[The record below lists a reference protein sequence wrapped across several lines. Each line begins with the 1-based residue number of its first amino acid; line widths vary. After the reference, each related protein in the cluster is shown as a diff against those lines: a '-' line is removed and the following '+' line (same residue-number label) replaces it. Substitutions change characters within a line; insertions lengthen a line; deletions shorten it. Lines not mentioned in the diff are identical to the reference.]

1 MIDRRSVISH
11 HWKRAGAKR
20 RAGNGEGHA
29 MKRILFGASA
39 AALLLATP
47 GLAQSNAEVMR
58 QLQAMQAQIEALKA
72 EVDSAKAEAAAA
84 RTQSAAAETKV
95 TAATAEGGALVSG
108 GKTGVR
114 VSLSG
119 QVNRGV
125 LFTDDGDST
134 DAFFV
139 DNDNSSTRIRILGEA
154 DYDENTTIGTNI
166 EVQFESNSTADVNQ
180 NSKRNVGNDN
190 FTQRKLELYVD
201 NKQLGRL
208 TLGQGDTASNGTSE
222 QDLSGTTVIGYS
234 GVTDFA
240 GGLFVRDSNTNALTG
255 LKINDVTSN
264 LDGLSRDDRIRY
276 DTPKFSGFSLATS
289 AVADDRYDVALFYG
303 DRLGDVEVRGAVSY
317 ASASASGT
325 ANAFDIFNGSVS
337 ALHVPSGVSATFAA
351 GTRDTDNQDNDTT
364 FYYGKLGY
372 QTNFFDFGKTA
383 ISADL
388 YYGEEFVTAD
398 DETFSVGLQLV
409 QNIKKAGA
417 ELYGGFRLYDYDDS
431 ATDYE
436 TLYGVMVGARVKF

>member
-1 MIDRRSVISH
+1 
-11 HWKRAGAKR
+11 
-20 RAGNGEGHA
+20 
-29 MKRILFGASA
+29 MKQIMFGASA
-39 AALLLATP
+39 AALLLASP
-47 GLAQSNAEVMR
+47 ALAQSNAEIMR
-58 QLQAMQAQIEALKA
+58 QLQTMQAQIESLKA

-84 RTQSAAAETKV
+84 KTAVAATEGKL
-95 TAATAEGGALVSG
+95 TAATTEGGALVSG

-154 DYDENTTIGTNI
+154 DYDEQTTIGTNI

-180 NSKRNVGNDN
+180 GSKRNVGNDN

-201 NKQLGRL
+201 NKTFGRV

-234 GVTDFA
+234 GITDFA
-240 GGLFVRDSNTNALTG
+240 GGLFLRDSNTNALSAR
-255 LKINDVTSN
+255 KINNVTSN

-276 DTPKFSGFSLATS
+276 DSPKFNGFSLATS

-303 DRLGDVEVRGAVSY
+303 DRLGDFEVRGAAAY
-317 ASASASGT
+317 ASASASGS
-325 ANAFDIFNGSVS
+325 ANAFDQVNGSAS
-337 ALHVPSGVSATFAA
+337 ALHVPSGVSLTLA
-351 GTRDTDNQDNDTT
+351 GGTKDTDNQNNDTT

-383 ISADL
+383 VSADL
-388 YYGEEFVTAD
+388 YYGEEFVSAD

-409 QNIKKAGA
+409 QNIAKAGT

>member
-1 MIDRRSVISH
+1 
-11 HWKRAGAKR
+11 
-20 RAGNGEGHA
+20 

-409 QNIKKAGA
+409 QNIKKVGA

>member
-325 ANAFDIFNGSVS
+325 ANAFDIVNGSVS

>member
-325 ANAFDIFNGSVS
+325 ANAFDIVNGSVS

-409 QNIKKAGA
+409 QNIKKVGA

>member
-1 MIDRRSVISH
+1 
-11 HWKRAGAKR
+11 
-20 RAGNGEGHA
+20 

-255 LKINDVTSN
+255 LTINKVTSN

-317 ASASASGT
+317 ASASGT
-325 ANAFDIFNGSVS
+325 ANAFDIVNGSVS

-409 QNIKKAGA
+409 QNIKKVGA

-436 TLYGVMVGARVKF
+436 TLYGVMAGARVKF

>member
-1 MIDRRSVISH
+1 MR
-11 HWKRAGAKR
+11 
-20 RAGNGEGHA
+20 HA
-29 MKRILFGASA
+29 FMGASA
-39 AALLLATP
+39 AALLLASP
-47 GLAQSNAEVMR
+47 ALAQSNAEIMR
-58 QLQAMQAQIEALKA
+58 QLQAMQAQIESLKA

-84 RTQSAAAETKV
+84 RTQAAATDTRVSAAT
-95 TAATAEGGALVSG
+95 TEGGALVSG

-125 LFTDDGDST
+125 LFTDDGDRT

-154 DYDENTTIGTNI
+154 DYDEMTRIGTNI
-166 EVQFESNSTADVNQ
+166 EVQFESNSTADVSQRN
-180 NSKRNVGNDN
+180 KRNVGNDN

-201 NKQLGRL
+201 NKQFGRI
-208 TLGQGDTASNGTSE
+208 TLGQGDTASNTTSE

-240 GGLFVRDSNTNALTG
+240 GGLFLRDSKTNQLSN
-255 LKINDVTSN
+255 LRINNVTSN

-276 DTPKFSGFSLATS
+276 DSPKFNGFSLATS

-303 DRLGDVEVRGAVSY
+303 DRLGDFELRGAAAY

-325 ANAFDIFNGSVS
+325 ANAFDIVNGSVS
-337 ALHVPSGVSATFAA
+337 ALHVPSGVSLTFAA
-351 GTRDTDNQDNDTT
+351 GMRDTDNQDNDAS

-383 ISADL
+383 VSADL

-409 QNIKKAGA
+409 QNIAKAGT
-417 ELYGGFRLYDYDDS
+417 ELYGGFRLYDYDDA
-431 ATDYE
+431 ATDYDS
-436 TLYGVMVGARVKF
+436 LYGVMVGARVKF

>member
-409 QNIKKAGA
+409 QNIKKVGA

>member
-1 MIDRRSVISH
+1 
-11 HWKRAGAKR
+11 
-20 RAGNGEGHA
+20 

-255 LKINDVTSN
+255 LTINKVTSN

-409 QNIKKAGA
+409 QNIKKVGA

-431 ATDYE
+431 ATDYD

>member
-1 MIDRRSVISH
+1 
-11 HWKRAGAKR
+11 
-20 RAGNGEGHA
+20 

-255 LKINDVTSN
+255 LTINKVTSN

-409 QNIKKAGA
+409 QNIKKVGA